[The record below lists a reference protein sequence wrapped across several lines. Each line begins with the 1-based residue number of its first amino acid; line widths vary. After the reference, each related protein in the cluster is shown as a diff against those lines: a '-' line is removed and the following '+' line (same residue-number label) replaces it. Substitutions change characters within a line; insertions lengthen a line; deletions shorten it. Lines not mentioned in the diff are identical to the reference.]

1 MEVIMQKILIAFCC
15 LFFSCCSAANDWRN
29 FWHKGIDLTIE
40 GQFQGA
46 SLEFDRAINLMSE
59 EELNLY
65 PYVLISRADAN
76 SQLGDY
82 SKVIQ
87 DTGIA
92 LKSKN
97 LTEYER
103 MICAMKRNAA
113 FFFLGDDA
121 NSADTCEK
129 YLQDSPLLS
138 KRDFFKDKVIIRNIP
153 DCQFYKE
160 IERKRLIEKYCE
172 NDKDISDY
180 GSMWIVNITKQK
192 SD

>member
-1 MEVIMQKILIAFCC
+1 MEVIVHKILIAFCC
-15 LFFSCCSAANDWRN
+15 LFLGCCSAGNDWRSL
-29 FWHKGIDLTIE
+29 WHKGFDLTLQ
-40 GQFQGA
+40 GQFQEA
-46 SLEFDRAINLMSE
+46 SLEFDRAVNLMSE

-76 SQLGDY
+76 SLLGDY

-97 LTEYER
+97 LTDYER
-103 MICAMKRNAA
+103 LICAMKRNAA
-113 FFFLGDDA
+113 FFFLGDD
-121 NSADTCEK
+121 NHSADTCEK

-138 KRDFFKDKVIIRNIP
+138 KRDYFKDKVIIRNIP

-160 IERKRLIEKYCE
+160 MEKKRLREKYCE
-172 NDKDISDY
+172 KDEDISDY
-180 GSMWIVNITKQK
+180 GSMWIVNITKQS